1 MIDAENPNAQSDNV
15 RIVLCQLSCLL
26 VEVAAAH
33 IHDASNK
40 KQGNKLRRLMTF
52 AWPCLLS
59 KTCVDSSTKYY
70 GHLLLSHIIAKF
82 AIHKRIVLQVFHSL
96 LKASVMEAKG
106 VIKQALEI
114 ITPALPV
121 RMDEGNKM
129 LIHWTK
135 KILVEEGHSL
145 AQLTHILQL
154 IVRHWKVYFP
164 VRLNLITHMISAI
177 QRLGFA
183 PSSTFEHRR
192 LAVELS
198 EVIIKWELERIKI
211 EGEEAM
217 GNTVATT
224 ESLEIGKNLERTH
237 TDAVVN
243 FLLRMACQVND
254 ASPTPGSPGELLSR
268 RCVALLKTVM
278 KPHIW
283 SSCDLKLAWFDKL
296 FLTLESPQA
305 NFQNVCTAL
314 DLLTFITGI
323 LTKEQVLDQFKGLQ
337 KGIAACMG
345 SQNNKV
351 KTNNQR
357 N

>member
-1 MIDAENPNAQSDNV
+1 
-15 RIVLCQLSCLL
+15 
-26 VEVAAAH
+26 
-33 IHDASNK
+33 
-40 KQGNKLRRLMTF
+40 MTF

-59 KTCVDSSTKYY
+59 KACVDSSTKYY

-114 ITPALPV
+114 ITPALPL
-121 RMDEGNKM
+121 RMEDGNTM

-164 VRLNLITHMISAI
+164 VRFLLITHMINAI
-177 QRLGFA
+177 QRLGFT

-192 LAVELS
+192 LSVELS
-198 EVIIKWELERIKI
+198 EVIIKWELERIKMDSDDETKPVI
-211 EGEEAM
+211 LSPGK
-217 GNTVATT
+217 TDT
-224 ESLEIGKNLERTH
+224 GKNLEKNH

-254 ASPTPGSPGELLSR
+254 SSPTPGSPGELLSR
-268 RCVALLKTVM
+268 RCVALLKTVL

-283 SSCDLKLAWFDKL
+283 PNCDLKLAWFDKL
-296 FLTLESPQA
+296 FLTLEGSQT
-305 NFQNVCTAL
+305 NFQNICTAL

-323 LTKEQVLDQFKGLQ
+323 LSKEQVLEQFKGLQ
-337 KGIAACMG
+337 KGIAACMV

-351 KTNNQR
+351 PFLNP
-357 N
+357 